1 MDLASLDDKGLVRL
15 CARIQHEIGT
25 RKARG
30 AWTRSAPPQL
40 PVDLWARC
48 LEIAFASDLVPLK
61 FLRLVAVEWP
71 QIVIKAASAPTALV
85 RLRSIEELRCQWAC
99 GTVGVTHA
107 PALLRIAAEPPK
119 HYDYYGNGARTRS
132 ISRQIT
138 AIESLAIVVVRGGC
152 ALATLVPTLRGMLEQ
167 CANCGASSISERRW
181 IDDNGVCESC
191 MHTHTFRL
199 DPNLPFHTGPNNHA
213 CLRHIAVIEHVIPRL
228 RAALKFLVTLGA
240 SAYPALPQLI
250 KMLGAYLFP
259 YRPYFRGGHPFDPLR
274 EDLADAIIAIGAG
287 AAPNLLRTHA
297 DTLVAMMA
305 SHTWSVVSRQFNWST
320 WSAAV
325 HAVLA
330 AFNHP
335 ICAPGGSL
343 IAWESLMDGA

>member
-85 RLRSIEELRCQWAC
+85 RLRSIEELRCRWAC

-107 PALLRIAAEPPK
+107 PALLRIAAEPSM
-119 HYDYYGNGARTRS
+119 N
-132 ISRQIT
+132 RQVT
-138 AIESLAIVVVRGGC
+138 AIESLMIVVVHGGC
-152 ALATLVPTLRGMLEQ
+152 ALATLVPTLRGVLEQ
-167 CANCGASSISERRW
+167 CANCGAISIGERRW
-181 IDDNGVCESC
+181 IDDEGVCESC
-191 MHTHTFRL
+191 MSTRRFRL
-199 DPNLPFHTGPNNHA
+199 DPNGPFHAGHPNHHA
-213 CLRHIAVIEHVIPRL
+213 CLRHLTVIGYVIPRI
-228 RAALKFLVTLGA
+228 RAALKSLATLGA

-259 YRPYFRGGHPFDPLR
+259 YRPYFHGGHPFDPLR

-287 AAPNLLRTHA
+287 AAPNLLRAHA

-305 SHTWSVVSRQFNWST
+305 SHTWSVVSRQFNWRT

-335 ICAPGGSL
+335 ICATGGSP

>member
-71 QIVIKAASAPTALV
+71 QIVIKAASAPTALA
-85 RLRSIEELRCQWAC
+85 RLSSIQELRCRWAC

-107 PALLRIAAEPPK
+107 PALLRIAAEPAGRGWEFP
-119 HYDYYGNGARTRS
+119 RTRS
-132 ISRQIT
+132 MNRQIT
-138 AIESLAIVVVRGGC
+138 AIESLMIVVVHGGC
-152 ALATLVPTLRGMLEQ
+152 ALARVVPTLRGMLEQ
-167 CANCGASSISERRW
+167 CANCGASSIGERRW
-181 IDDNGVCESC
+181 IDDEGVCESC
-191 MHTHTFRL
+191 MRTDAFRL
-199 DPNLPFHTGPNNHA
+199 DPNGPFHTGQNYHA
-213 CLRHIAVIEHVIPRL
+213 CLRHYTVIEDVRPRI
-228 RAALKFLVTLGA
+228 RVALKSLVTLGA

-250 KMLGAYLFP
+250 KMLGAYVSP
-259 YRPYFRGGHPFDPLR
+259 YRAPFRGGHPFDPLR
-274 EDLADAIIAIGAG
+274 KDLADAIIAIGAG
-287 AAPNLLRTHA
+287 APPNLLRIHA

-305 SHTWSVVSRQFNWST
+305 SHTWSVVSQSQRTWST

-335 ICAPGGSL
+335 ICAPGDSL

>member
-48 LEIAFASDLVPLK
+48 LEIAFASDFVALK

-85 RLRSIEELRCQWAC
+85 RLSSIQELRCRWAC

-107 PALLRIAAEPPK
+107 PALLRIAAEPAGTWGFP
-119 HYDYYGNGARTRS
+119 RTRS
-132 ISRQIT
+132 INRQVT
-138 AIESLAIVVVRGGC
+138 AIESLTIVVVHGGC
-152 ALATLVPTLRGMLEQ
+152 ALARLVPTLRGVLDQ
-167 CANCGASSISERRW
+167 CANCGASSIGERRW
-181 IDDNGVCESC
+181 IDDDGVCESC
-191 MHTHTFRL
+191 MRTERFRL
-199 DPNLPFHTGPNNHA
+199 DPNAPFHTGPNYHA
-213 CLRHIAVIEHVIPRL
+213 CLRHYTVIEDVRPRI
-228 RAALKFLVTLGA
+228 RAALKSLVTLGA

-250 KMLGAYLFP
+250 KMLGAYVSP
-259 YRPYFRGGHPFDPLR
+259 YRAPFRGGHPFDLLR
-274 EDLADAIIAIGAG
+274 EDLAGAIIAIGAG

-297 DTLVAMMA
+297 DTLVAMMV
-305 SHTWSVVSRQFNWST
+305 SHTWSVVSRPNNWRT

-335 ICAPGGSL
+335 ICATGGSP
-343 IAWESLMDGA
+343 IAWKSLMDGA